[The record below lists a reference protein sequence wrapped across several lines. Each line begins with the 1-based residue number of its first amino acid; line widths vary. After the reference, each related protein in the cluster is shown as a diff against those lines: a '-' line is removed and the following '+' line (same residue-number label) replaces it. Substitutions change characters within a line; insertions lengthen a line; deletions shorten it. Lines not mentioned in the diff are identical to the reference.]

1 MALIIKDRVK
11 EGTTSTGTGSISL
24 ASSSATFDTFAS
36 VMTDGDT
43 TYYAIVHTSSGVDEW
58 EVGLGTWNTGNTLSR
73 TTVLSGSGGTS
84 AVNFSAGT
92 KDVFMTYPSAI
103 AAFTDG
109 SGDLSSLIGLGNHTT
124 TDLAE
129 GSNLYFTTG
138 RIDSHLSGGTGVTY
152 NAGSISVGQAVATS
166 SNVTFNTVT
175 LSGDPA
181 TALQAATKEYVDT
194 IAAAG
199 IHYHEPVR
207 VEAATNRPATYN
219 NGTAGVGATLTNSG
233 TQEVLVIDGVTV
245 DVADRVLITQQTNTA
260 HNGVYTVTN
269 VGSASTNWVLT
280 RATDA
285 DSYGASDKDALGEG
299 DAYFIKEGLTGAGE
313 LYVMN
318 TSGVITF
325 GTTPIT
331 FTVIA
336 ETAIYSAGTGLTL
349 TGTEFATAQDIA
361 TTASPT
367 FVTVNANLSGNVTG
381 NVTGNVSGTSGS
393 TTGNAATATKLATA
407 RTVQLSGD
415 VTGSASFDGSANINI
430 VATVGDDSHAH
441 IISNVDG
448 LQAALDAK
456 ADDSTTITAGTGLT
470 GGGTLGVNSTLSLD
484 TTYTDTRY
492 VNATGDTMTG
502 ALTATGFTGPLTGN
516 ASTATTLQTARTIGG
531 VSFNGSANINLPGV
545 NTAGTQSTSGN
556 AATATAL
563 QTART
568 INGVSF
574 NGSANITVADSTKLP
589 TAGGTMT
596 GQIISTRAN
605 STATGGG
612 QIYLNGGTG
621 NRIDFNTS
629 GVAAPT
635 FTTRSAGTKIVLHP
649 SISGSAAD
657 YALGIESGTLWS
669 SVPVTTNLFKW
680 YGGTSLAMTLTG
692 AGALSATTFAGNGAS
707 LTSLNGSN
715 ISSGTVAAA
724 RVATLNQN
732 TTGNAATA
740 TALQTART
748 ISLTGD
754 VTGTSAAF
762 NGSGNVSIAA
772 TIAANSV
779 ALGTDTT
786 GNYVAAG
793 AVSGIGLSG
802 SSSSEGGTFTV
813 TSNATT
819 ANSPTTI
826 VSRDGSGNFNA
837 GTITATAFSGSGAS
851 LTALNGSNITT
862 GTVAA
867 ARVATLNQSTTGNAT
882 TATRFQTARTIN
894 GVSFNGTANIT
905 VADATK
911 APTASPTFTGTV
923 AAPTFNSNAGSA
935 ALPSFTWT
943 SDTNTGMWLAAAD
956 QIGFATAGVNRI
968 TINGSGIIGAGAGLT
983 GLNGSNISTGT
994 VAAARVAT
1002 LNQNTTGNASTA
1014 STLQTARTISL
1025 TGAVTGSASF
1035 NGGSN
1040 ISIAT
1045 SSAGAQFYQSP
1056 RTTLSGASVSLTSI
1070 PSWVKRITIT
1080 WYRVSNTVAQNMY
1093 VRLGTSGGLITTGYY
1108 TFSTRSAQ
1116 TNEVKTVGAASA
1128 SGFNVY
1134 NGSAAWLVNGHMCIT
1149 HLGDNIWVESHNM
1162 MGEEGGAMASAG
1174 WKDLGA
1180 VLTQIALVTPSGTW
1194 DAGTFSAVYEG

>member
-103 AAFTDG
+103 AAYTDG

-470 GGGTLGVNSTLSLD
+470 WW
-484 TTYTDTRY
+484 RY
-492 VNATGDTMTG
+492 
-502 ALTATGFTGPLTGN
+502 
-516 ASTATTLQTARTIGG
+516 
-531 VSFNGSANINLPGV
+531 
-545 NTAGTQSTSGN
+545 
-556 AATATAL
+556 
-563 QTART
+563 
-568 INGVSF
+568 
-574 NGSANITVADSTKLP
+574 
-589 TAGGTMT
+589 
-596 GQIISTRAN
+596 
-605 STATGGG
+605 
-612 QIYLNGGTG
+612 
-621 NRIDFNTS
+621 
-629 GVAAPT
+629 
-635 FTTRSAGTKIVLHP
+635 
-649 SISGSAAD
+649 
-657 YALGIESGTLWS
+657 
-669 SVPVTTNLFKW
+669 
-680 YGGTSLAMTLTG
+680 
-692 AGALSATTFAGNGAS
+692 
-707 LTSLNGSN
+707 
-715 ISSGTVAAA
+715 
-724 RVATLNQN
+724 
-732 TTGNAATA
+732 
-740 TALQTART
+740 
-748 ISLTGD
+748 
-754 VTGTSAAF
+754 
-762 NGSGNVSIAA
+762 
-772 TIAANSV
+772 
-779 ALGTDTT
+779 
-786 GNYVAAG
+786 
-793 AVSGIGLSG
+793 
-802 SSSSEGGTFTV
+802 
-813 TSNATT
+813 
-819 ANSPTTI
+819 
-826 VSRDGSGNFNA
+826 
-837 GTITATAFSGSGAS
+837 
-851 LTALNGSNITT
+851 
-862 GTVAA
+862 
-867 ARVATLNQSTTGNAT
+867 
-882 TATRFQTARTIN
+882 
-894 GVSFNGTANIT
+894 
-905 VADATK
+905 
-911 APTASPTFTGTV
+911 
-923 AAPTFNSNAGSA
+923 
-935 ALPSFTWT
+935 
-943 SDTNTGMWLAAAD
+943 
-956 QIGFATAGVNRI
+956 
-968 TINGSGIIGAGAGLT
+968 
-983 GLNGSNISTGT
+983 
-994 VAAARVAT
+994 
-1002 LNQNTTGNASTA
+1002 
-1014 STLQTARTISL
+1014 
-1025 TGAVTGSASF
+1025 
-1035 NGGSN
+1035 
-1040 ISIAT
+1040 
-1045 SSAGAQFYQSP
+1045 
-1056 RTTLSGASVSLTSI
+1056 
-1070 PSWVKRITIT
+1070 SW
-1080 WYRVSNTVAQNMY
+1080 
-1093 VRLGTSGGLITTGYY
+1093 
-1108 TFSTRSAQ
+1108 
-1116 TNEVKTVGAASA
+1116 
-1128 SGFNVY
+1128 
-1134 NGSAAWLVNGHMCIT
+1134 C
-1149 HLGDNIWVESHNM
+1149 
-1162 MGEEGGAMASAG
+1162 
-1174 WKDLGA
+1174 
-1180 VLTQIALVTPSGTW
+1180 
-1194 DAGTFSAVYEG
+1194 